1 VLPAALVKRW
11 RFVTTKQ
18 GGDLHWLPAECL
30 KCKHGL
36 KPKAYPVKWRNV
48 IALM

>member
-11 RFVTTKQ
+11 RFDTTKQ
-18 GGDLHWLPAECL
+18 VGDSALAARRVL

-36 KPKAYPVKWRNV
+36 KLKVFPVKWRNV